1 MEITENIV
9 KQITETSYLT
19 EENTKR
25 YRPILRF
32 FYEENEKMNYFL
44 YKEDIYNEFVGKAGF
59 ENYTIERAESDLTQL
74 VNWKNLIPIQ
84 DTEKAYTVEEFKHK
98 KYRYQLSEYT
108 IEIERLT
115 LKLENL
121 HIEGSS
127 LEPTLIERIKEEL
140 EQISKIANSSSEK
153 VFEWWTTL
161 NEDFKRLN
169 EKYKD
174 YIRSFYNIKMEEV
187 AQSSQFIVRKNDLV
201 KYLKQFI
208 KILQDN
214 SYQIEAKLR
223 EVTEETEQKMLEK
236 ALEGQKN
243 ATRIDK
249 IQEEFPEEIIRKR
262 NYEKWQN
269 LKRWFIGS
277 NQKQSEVANINEKTS
292 EIIRKITRIANQI
305 AESKGNTNS
314 RKTEYKKICEMF
326 CKTQTIEEA
335 NKLSSLV
342 FGIVNTRHTKGDFVR
357 DTDSINSSIIEEGAF
372 EIEVKPRIREFREK
386 MPRSVI
392 QDKTEEKNVKKQEYL
407 KQKEEERK
415 MFEQYI
421 KDGKI
426 IIEELPVINSKVRK
440 MILKLIGRANQSGV
454 RETKTDDGRKVELI
468 YPENNRRCLLKCD
481 DGELEMPA
489 FVLKINK

>member
-1 MEITENIV
+1 MEITENV
-9 KQITETSYLT
+9 TKQITETAYLT

-44 YKEDIYNEFVGKAGF
+44 YKEDIYNEFVGKPGF
-59 ENYTIERAESDLTQL
+59 EGYTVERADSDLTQL

-84 DTEKAYTVEEFKHK
+84 DTERAYTVEEFKHK

-127 LEPTLIERIKEEL
+127 LEPTLIERIKSQL
-140 EQISKIANSSSEK
+140 EQINKIVNLSPDR

-174 YIRSFYNIKMEEV
+174 YIRAFYNIKMEEI
-187 AQSSQFIVRKNDLV
+187 AQSTQFIVRKNDLV

-214 SYQIEAKLR
+214 SYAIEATFR
-223 EVTEETEQKMLEK
+223 GITAETESIMLEK

-243 ATRIDK
+243 TTRIDK
-249 IQEEFPEEIIRKR
+249 LQEEFPEEIIRKR
-262 NYEKWQN
+262 NFEKWQN

-277 NQKQSEVANINEKTS
+277 NGKQSEVVSINEKTS

-314 RKTEYKKICEMF
+314 RKAEYKKICEMF
-326 CKTQTIEEA
+326 CKTKTIGEA

-342 FGIVNTRHTKGDFVR
+342 FGVMDTRHTKGDFVR
-357 DTDSINSSIIEEGAF
+357 NTDSINSSIVEEGAF
-372 EIEVKPRIREFREK
+372 EIEVKPRVREFREK
-386 MPRSVI
+386 LARSVI
-392 QDKTEEKNVKKQEYL
+392 VDKSEEKKKKIEEYL

-415 MFEQYI
+415 MFNQYI
-421 KDGKI
+421 IDGKI
-426 IIEELPVINSKVRK
+426 TIETLPKINSVVRK

-454 RETKTDDGRKVELI
+454 GETKTEDGKRVELI
-468 YPENNRRCLLKCD
+468 YPENNRRCVLECE
-481 DGELEMPA
+481 DGKMEMPA
-489 FVLKINK
+489 FVLKIED

>member
-1 MEITENIV
+1 MKGTKMEITENIT
-9 KQITETSYLT
+9 KQITETAYLT

-44 YKEDIYNEFVGKAGF
+44 YKEDIYNEFAGKPGF
-59 ENYTIERAESDLTQL
+59 ENYTIERADSDLTQL

-98 KYRYQLSEYT
+98 KYRYQLSDFS

-127 LEPTLIERIKEEL
+127 LEPTLIERIKAEL
-140 EQISKIANSSSEK
+140 EQTTKIANLDSDK

-187 AQSSQFIVRKNDLV
+187 AQSTQFIVRKNDLV

-214 SYQIEAKLR
+214 SYQIEATLSEIPQ
-223 EVTEETEQKMLEK
+223 EVEQKMLEK
-236 ALEGQKN
+236 ALEGQKR

-249 IQEEFPEEIIRKR
+249 MQEEFPEELIRKR
-262 NYEKWQN
+262 NFEN
-269 LKRWFIGS
+269 G
-277 NQKQSEVANINEKTS
+277 KT
-292 EIIRKITRIANQI
+292 
-305 AESKGNTNS
+305 
-314 RKTEYKKICEMF
+314 
-326 CKTQTIEEA
+326 
-335 NKLSSLV
+335 
-342 FGIVNTRHTKGDFVR
+342 
-357 DTDSINSSIIEEGAF
+357 
-372 EIEVKPRIREFREK
+372 
-386 MPRSVI
+386 
-392 QDKTEEKNVKKQEYL
+392 
-407 KQKEEERK
+407 
-415 MFEQYI
+415 
-421 KDGKI
+421 
-426 IIEELPVINSKVRK
+426 
-440 MILKLIGRANQSGV
+440 
-454 RETKTDDGRKVELI
+454 
-468 YPENNRRCLLKCD
+468 
-481 DGELEMPA
+481 
-489 FVLKINK
+489 

>member
-1 MEITENIV
+1 MEITDNIT
-9 KQITETSYLT
+9 KQITETAYLT
-19 EENTKR
+19 KENTKR

-32 FYEENEKMNYFL
+32 LYEETEKMNYFL
-44 YKEDIYNEFVGKAGF
+44 YKEEIFNEFYNKPGF
-59 ENYTIERAESDLTQL
+59 ENYTIETCESDLNQL
-74 VNWKNLIPIQ
+74 VEYKNLIPIQ

-115 LKLENL
+115 LRLENL

-127 LEPTLIERIKEEL
+127 LEPTLIERIKDEL
-140 EQISKIANSSSEK
+140 SKTNVVSVQNSDN

-187 AQSSQFIVRKNDLV
+187 AQSEQFIVRKNDLI

-214 SYQIEAKLR
+214 SYQIEAIFDNIS
-223 EVTEETEQKMLEK
+223 VATENTILEK

-249 IQEEFPEEIIRKR
+249 IQDEFPENLIKQR

-269 LKRWFIGS
+269 LKRWFVGS
-277 NQKQSEVANINEKTS
+277 KKRQSEVANINEKTS

-314 RKTEYKKICEMF
+314 RKAEYKKICEMF
-326 CKTQTIEEA
+326 CKTENIQEA

-342 FGIVNTRHTKGDFVR
+342 FGIVNTRHIKGDFVR
-357 DTDSINSSIIEEGAF
+357 STDSINSSLIEEGPF
-372 EIEVKPRIREFREK
+372 EIEVKPRVRTYREK
-386 MPRSVI
+386 VPRTI
-392 QDKTEEKNVKKQEYL
+392 IEYKTSEKENQIKEYL
-407 KQKEEERK
+407 IRKEKEQKE
-415 MFEQYI
+415 FEKYI
-421 KDGKI
+421 IDGKI
-426 IIEELPVINSKVRK
+426 TIENLPIISPRIRK
-440 MILKLIGRANQSGV
+440 IILGLISRANQSGI
-454 RETKTDDGRKVELI
+454 RETKTEDGRKVLLQ
-468 YPENNRRCLLKCD
+468 YPEKNKRCILKCE
-481 DGELEMPA
+481 DGNLEMPA
-489 FVLKINK
+489 FVLKIDA

>member
-1 MEITENIV
+1 MEITENIT
-9 KQITETSYLT
+9 KQITETAYLT

-44 YKEDIYNEFVGKAGF
+44 YKEDIYNEFAGKPGF
-59 ENYTIERAESDLTQL
+59 ENYTIERADSDLTQL

-98 KYRYQLSEYT
+98 KYRYQLSDFS

-127 LEPTLIERIKEEL
+127 LEPTLIERIKTEL
-140 EQISKIANSSSEK
+140 EQTKKIANLDSDK

-187 AQSSQFIVRKNDLV
+187 AQSTQFIVRKNDLV

-214 SYQIEAKLR
+214 SYQIEATLSEIPQ
-223 EVTEETEQKMLEK
+223 EVEQKMLEK
-236 ALEGQKN
+236 ALEGQKR

-249 IQEEFPEEIIRKR
+249 MQEEFPEELIRKR
-262 NYEKWQN
+262 NFEKWQN
-269 LKRWFIGS
+269 LKRWFMGS
-277 NQKQSEVANINEKTS
+277 NQRQSEVSNINEKTS

-314 RKTEYKKICEMF
+314 RKAEYKKICEMF

-357 DTDSINSSIIEEGAF
+357 TTDSINSSIIEEGAF
-372 EIEVKPRIREFREK
+372 EVEIKPRVREFREK
-386 MPRSVI
+386 VPRSVI
-392 QDKTEEKNVKKQEYL
+392 KDKSEEKKARIQEYL
-407 KQKEEERK
+407 RQKQEERK

-421 KDGKI
+421 IDGKI
-426 IIEELPVINSKVRK
+426 TIEELPVIDVAVRK

-454 RETKTDDGRKVELI
+454 GETKTDDGRKVELI
-468 YPENNRRCLLKCD
+468 FPKDGRRCVLRCS

-489 FVLKINK
+489 IVLKIG